1 MSDTILLMDNT
12 VAPKSHTILI
22 VEDEAPLLAALSDNF
37 HAEGFEVLQAH
48 NGQEGLEI
56 AMTQHPEFI
65 LLDVVMPVMDGL
77 TMLRKLREDHW
88 GRGVPVILLTNL
100 NDSNTITQSMDLQ
113 VVNYWV
119 KADWRLQDLLK
130 AVKEKLEVLDRLEAQ
145 AKTHPEANQ

>member
-1 MSDTILLMDNT
+1 MDNAG
-12 VAPKSHTILI
+12 APKAHTILI
-22 VEDEAPLLAALSDNF
+22 VEDEAPLLSALADNF

-56 AMTQHPEFI
+56 ALTQHPSFI

-77 TMLRKLREDHW
+77 TMLGKLREDHW

-130 AVKEKLEVLDRLEAQ
+130 AVKEKLEVLDRLEVQAQ
-145 AKTHPEANQ
+145 AHPEAGQ